1 MHYSKNDSQ
10 ADIMKFSS
18 NDFRGV
24 WVRLHSGE
32 PVTEDLLLVLC
43 HSFLKV
49 KQQFTF
55 RNVAVSENEGI
66 TLYFLIIYVLNFFL
80 LFFLFIVQS
89 LGLLS

>member
-32 PVTEDLLLVLC
+32 PVAEDLLLVLC

-66 TLYFLIIYVLNFFL
+66 TLYFLIIFVLNGFLYFFYSSFNHLGFFL
-80 LFFLFIVQS
+80 
-89 LGLLS
+89 